1 MLVERYKMPDVRDD
15 ARRSLLR
22 NRMAWKLELER
33 FLRLRDWKTSLM
45 DIEQIPFS
53 VTLKNISNFYANKHD
68 TPFYEKQRTTLIRNI
83 TRHRDSRPRVA
94 PRILEKKLTPEKT
107 GKPKS
112 PEKMY
117 TYIHGRKTT
126 RNYSQENDRD
136 ESR

>member
-53 VTLKNISNFYANKHD
+53 VTLKNISNFYVNKHE
-68 TPFYEKQRTTLIRNI
+68 T
-83 TRHRDSRPRVA
+83 
-94 PRILEKKLTPEKT
+94 ILRETAYDANT
-107 GKPKS
+107 
-112 PEKMY
+112 
-117 TYIHGRKTT
+117 
-126 RNYSQENDRD
+126 
-136 ESR
+136 